1 MTVEIACAYLGG
13 LSREVFVAAVAV
25 AIRPMTVRGVAF
37 YDRKDLDAWVDARGE
52 TKPKRSDS
60 YWLRE
65 LEKNAD
71 D

>member
-13 LSREVFVAAVAV
+13 LSREVFFAAVAV
-25 AIRPMTVRGVAF
+25 AIHPVIVRGVAL

-52 TKPKRSDS
+52 AKAQRSDS
-60 YWLRE
+60 DWLRE
-65 LEKNAD
+65 LENAD